1 MVGLPSRLWQSA
13 RRSPPLELAASGA
26 KAALRPVGMAT
37 TSLRP
42 PPDFLIVGTKRG
54 GTTSLHEYLAE
65 HPAVLP
71 MFPAPN
77 AKGTYFFD
85 EEFERGERW
94 YRSHFPTARTRRRV
108 ALRTGDRVVSGES
121 SPYYLFHP
129 LAPERAKALVPGAQ
143 IIMLLRDPVARA
155 HSHYRERMRHDTEP
169 LSFVEALDAEE
180 ARLAGEEDRIRREPG
195 YKSLAH
201 RHQSYVAQSRYA
213 VPVARWLDA
222 FGDQVLV
229 LRSEDLYD
237 DPQAV
242 YDQVL
247 RHLGLAPRRLADP
260 SPRNAEP
267 GKPLP
272 PEIEHRLRDALA
284 DDVAELE
291 RLLGRSMDW
300 PS

>member
-1 MVGLPSRLWQSA
+1 MGLAGRL
-13 RRSPPLELAASGA
+13 RRSPAGEVVADAA

-37 TSLRP
+37 VPMRP

-54 GTTSLHEYLAE
+54 GTTSLHAYLAE
-65 HPAVLP
+65 HPGVLS

-94 YRSHFPTARTRRRV
+94 YRSHFPTAAARRRV
-108 ALRTGDRVVSGES
+108 ARRTGDRVVSGES

-129 LAPERAKALVPGAQ
+129 LAPERARALVPSAQ
-143 IIMLLRDPVARA
+143 IVMLLRDPVVRA
-155 HSHYRERMRHDTEP
+155 WSHYRERMRHDTES
-169 LSFVEALDAEE
+169 LSFPEAVEAEAE
-180 ARLAGEEDRIRREPG
+180 RLAGEEERIRREPG

-201 RHQSYVAQSRYA
+201 RHQSYVTQGLYA
-213 VPVARWLDA
+213 TPVARWLEA

-237 DPQAV
+237 APQDV

-247 RHLGLAPRRLADP
+247 RHLGLAPHRLADA
-260 SPRNAEP
+260 SARNAEP
-267 GKPLP
+267 GAPLT
-272 PEIEHRLRDALA
+272 PELERRLRDAVA
-284 DDVAELE
+284 DDVAALE
-291 RLLGRSMDW
+291 RLLGRSMGW
-300 PS
+300 PT